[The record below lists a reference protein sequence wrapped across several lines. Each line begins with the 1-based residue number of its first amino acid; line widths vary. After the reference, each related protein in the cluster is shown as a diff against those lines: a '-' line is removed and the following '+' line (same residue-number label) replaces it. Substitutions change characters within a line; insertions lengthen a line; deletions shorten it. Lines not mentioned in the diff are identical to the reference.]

1 VRAWG
6 PTRAEAFAQA
16 ALGALAL
23 VVAPDGV
30 APSETREVRAQ
41 GDAPETLLIAWVNEC
56 LYVHEIEGFA
66 VRRVEVLSAGDT
78 VVVGLLHGEPLDP
91 RRHQPGTGLR
101 AVTIRR
107 AGVEERAGRHE
118 VSLIVGA

>member
-23 VVAPDGV
+23 AVAPDDV
-30 APSETREVRAQ
+30 APRETREVRAQ
-41 GDAPETLLIAWVNEC
+41 GDTLETLLVAWVDEC

-91 RRHQPGTGLR
+91 RRHQRGSTLR
-101 AVTIRR
+101 AVPMRR
-107 AGVEERAGRHE
+107 ASVAGCAGRHE
-118 VSLIVGA
+118 VSLTDGA